1 MSHITS
7 FKSKTGCNVVFLSLV
22 LHCYP
27 NSCRDYITS
36 EMSRKHLHVEGAC
49 EIETK
54 QFLAFIKCTV
64 IIGAVSELFYISN
77 NLWLQRSGPIR
88 FSSVFVAMSDTGN
101 DKTPIF
107 RNYL

>member
-1 MSHITS
+1 
-7 FKSKTGCNVVFLSLV
+7 
-22 LHCYP
+22 
-27 NSCRDYITS
+27 
-36 EMSRKHLHVEGAC
+36 MSRKHLYVEGAC

-54 QFLAFIKCTV
+54 QFLACHLSNVHV